1 MVYTIADI
9 LSELETWLPLTKEE
23 KKRATRSN
31 ITTANNIDFK
41 YYVNRYIDG
50 DYDNDIEVLQQEIIS
65 LLD

>member
-1 MVYTIADI
+1 MVYTIAEI
-9 LSELETWLPLTKEE
+9 LSELETWIPLSKDE

-31 ITTANNIDFK
+31 ITTANNTDFK